1 MTAERPGRAVPPLL
15 RHGLWLVAAWVIPLG
30 LLLILLPLA
39 QHVEEAATGAPDPD
53 VVTVG
58 SRTDTVTLPVTVAV
72 GYGTSVPV
80 TVNIGGMVTR
90 VHHPEVVGNGTPLI
104 DLDATTV
111 IAVTG
116 DVPPHRDLRPGD
128 TGEDVRVV
136 AELLAELDLLEP
148 DDVDD
153 RFGPA
158 VRRAVCAYRDVVLD
172 MPDGC
177 DGVFR
182 LAWTAYVPPGA
193 TVTAVDLA
201 PGQRVESGATVAT
214 TTAPVEAVTFTPTT
228 PDRTTDHLVG
238 RAVVL
243 TAPDGAT
250 LWVPEFP
257 GPTAPLAAFVT
268 DHAPPEV
275 LDPATSRAGFTLA
288 VADPQTVGVIPAVSL
303 FVTPDGTACVFE
315 AGPSLR
321 AIEVPAV
328 AARGEIG
335 SLQVPADL
343 IGVAVVRNPLTL
355 DPADR
360 ALCGS

>member
-1 MTAERPGRAVPPLL
+1 MTAELPGRAVPPLL
-15 RHGLWLVAAWVIPLG
+15 RHGLWLVAAWVIPLA
-30 LLLILLPLA
+30 LLLLLLPLA
-39 QHVEEAATGAPDPD
+39 QRVEEAATGAPEPD

-72 GYGTSVPV
+72 GYGMSVPV

-90 VHHPEVVGNGTPLI
+90 VHDPEVVGNGTPLI

-136 AELLAELDLLEP
+136 AELLAELDLLGP

-158 VRRAVCAYRDVVLD
+158 MSRAVCAYRADVLD
-172 MPDGC
+172 VAGAC

-193 TVTAVDLA
+193 TVTAVDLV
-201 PGQRVESGATVAT
+201 PGQRVAAGTTVAT
-214 TTAPVEAVTFTPTT
+214 TTAQVESVTFTATAPG
-228 PDRTTDHLVG
+228 RTTDALVG
-238 RAVVL
+238 QAVVL

-250 LWVPEFP
+250 LRVPEFP
-257 GPTAPLAAFVT
+257 GPAAPLAAFVI

-288 VADPQTVGVIPAVSL
+288 AADPPTVGVIPAVSL
-303 FVTPDGTACVFE
+303 YVASDGTACVFE
-315 AGPSLR
+315 AGPAIR

-343 IGVAVVRNPLTL
+343 IGAGIVRDPLTL

-360 ALCGS
+360 ASCGS